1 MQAQALRGVIA
12 PTLTPFNDDLSIAE
26 DLFLQHAR
34 RLLDEGCVGLA
45 PFGTTGEA
53 LSVGIDER
61 ITAVQALV
69 SGGIDPARLIPG
81 TGLNNLTDTARLT
94 RSFLEMGCA
103 GVLVLPPFYYKGVP
117 EDGLYAYFARL
128 IEAVRPDGPKILLYH
143 IPPVAV
149 VGLPPSLVRRL
160 AKDFPDAIAGIKD
173 SSGDW
178 SNTQQLLEIEDLIVY
193 PGSEIFLLDG
203 LKQGSNGCI
212 TATAN
217 INVGSIAEVV
227 RLFDAGER
235 EKVER
240 AQEGITAFRKLVQGY
255 APIPA
260 QKRLLALAS
269 GDQRWATLRP
279 PLMSMPEDKGR
290 ELEQLLLGDCG
301 FSLRVPAGSGA
312 V

>member
-26 DLFLQHAR
+26 DLFVRHAH

-53 LSVGIDER
+53 LSVGIEER
-61 ITAVQALV
+61 IAAVQALV
-69 SGGIDPARLIPG
+69 SGGIDPAALIPG
-81 TGLNNLTDTARLT
+81 TGLSNLTDTARLT
-94 RSFLEMGCA
+94 RTFLEMGCA
-103 GVLVLPPFYYKGVP
+103 AVLVLPPFYYKGVP
-117 EDGLYAYFARL
+117 EEGLYAYFARL
-128 IEAVRPDGPKILLYH
+128 IEAVRPDGPRIFLYH

-149 VGLPPSLVRRL
+149 VGLPPTLVRRL
-160 AKDFPDAIAGIKD
+160 AADFPDAIAGIKD

-178 SNTQQLLEIEDLIVY
+178 QNTQQLLEIDDLVVY

-227 RLFDAGER
+227 RLYDAGQR
-235 EKVER
+235 EAAEA
-240 AQEGITAFRKLVQGY
+240 AQERITAFRKLVQGY

-269 GDQRWATLRP
+269 GEQRWATLRP

-290 ELEQLLLGDCG
+290 DLEQLLLTQCG
-301 FSLRVPAGSGA
+301 FSLKETADSSTS
-312 V
+312 